1 MLHLNDSLRDEREK
15 KQKKNKSNKVYI
27 LNYLNNLIPMIW
39 VATQSD
45 GINRVLK
52 NSIAKYIPI

>member
-1 MLHLNDSLRDEREK
+1 MGWKKEK
-15 KQKKNKSNKVYI
+15 VEKKSNKVHI

-52 NSIAKYIPI
+52 NSFEKYIPI

>member
-1 MLHLNDSLRDEREK
+1 
-15 KQKKNKSNKVYI
+15 
-27 LNYLNNLIPMIW
+27 MIW

-52 NSIAKYIPI
+52 NSIAKYIPISFFWFVKLAVTFFSPNQQ